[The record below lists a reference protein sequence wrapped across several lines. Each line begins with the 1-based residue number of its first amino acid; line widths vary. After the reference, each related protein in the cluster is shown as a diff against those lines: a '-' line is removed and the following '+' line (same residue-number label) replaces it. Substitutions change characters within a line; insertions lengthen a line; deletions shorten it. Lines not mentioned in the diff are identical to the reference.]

1 MAAAGVRIDVWL
13 WSVRV
18 YRTRAVAKDACRSG
32 KVRIDGVP
40 AKPGQ
45 KVRIGDVIV
54 ARRGQDRLTYR
65 LLQPISKRVG
75 ADAASECFEDL
86 TPAEDL
92 APSGS
97 SPNSPLTAPRSRGEG
112 RPTKRDRRRISK
124 FTGR

>member
-18 YRTRAVAKDACRSG
+18 YRTRTVAKDACRSG
-32 KVRIDGVP
+32 KVRIDDVV
-40 AKPGQ
+40 AKPAQ
-45 KVRIGDVIV
+45 RVRVGDVVV

-65 LLQPISKRVG
+65 VLQPISKRVG
-75 ADAASECFEDL
+75 ATAASACFEDL
-86 TPAEDL
+86 TPADDV
-92 APSGS
+92 APSVS
-97 SPNSPLTAPRSRGEG
+97 SPNVSTAAQRLRGEG

>member
-1 MAAAGVRIDVWL
+1 MAAAAVRIDVWL

-18 YRTRAVAKDACRSG
+18 YRTRTVAKDACRSG
-32 KVRIDGVP
+32 KVRIDDVQ
-40 AKPGQ
+40 AKPAQ
-45 KVRIGDVIV
+45 RVRAGDVVV

-65 LLQPISKRVG
+65 VLLPISKRVG
-75 ADAASECFEDL
+75 AAAASECFEDL

-92 APSGS
+92 APSVS
-97 SPNSPLTAPRSRGEG
+97 SPNVPIAAERLRGEG

>member
-1 MAAAGVRIDVWL
+1 MATAGVRIDVWL

-18 YRTRAVAKDACRSG
+18 YRTRTVAKDACRSG
-32 KVRIDGVP
+32 KVRLDGVP
-40 AKPGQ
+40 AKPAQ
-45 KVRIGDVIV
+45 KVRAGDVVV

-65 LLQPISKRVG
+65 VVQPISKRVG
-75 ADAASECFEDL
+75 AAAASECFEDL

-92 APSGS
+92 APSVS
-97 SPNSPLTAPRSRGEG
+97 SPNVPVAAERLRGEG